1 MKVAI
6 LFGPPGAGKGTQA
19 HLISNNYDAI
29 HFSTGNII
37 RAEITSGSPLGRQ
50 VKKLVEEGHFV
61 DNTLLFQCINSY
73 LDKIIKYHNEEL
85 KVSKDKKK
93 KSLGEKYLILDG
105 VPRNLEQVSLLETS
119 LKEHGLSVNLVI
131 CMKVNFE
138 ALIKRFS
145 MRWTCRDCHATYSF
159 ETSMDTQ
166 NFKCK
171 ACGALNSLY
180 KRADDEEET
189 AHRRYDLYVKATRP
203 VISVYKEKGIVHNID
218 ALGTVDGV
226 HDEIVEILKKC

>member
-19 HLISNNYDAI
+19 HLISDNFDAI

-37 RAEITSGSPLGRQ
+37 RAEISSGSPLGLQ
-50 VKKLVEEGHFV
+50 VKKRVEEGHFV
-61 DNTLLFQCINSY
+61 DDELLFQCINSY
-73 LDKIIKYHNEEL
+73 LDKLIKDSYEETKL
-85 KVSKDKKK
+85 SSHKSQ

-105 VPRNLEQVSLLETS
+105 VPRNLEQVSLLDTA
-119 LKEHGLSVNLVI
+119 LKEHGLSVNVVI

-145 MRWTCRDCHATYSF
+145 MRWTCRVCHATYSF
-159 ETSMDTQ
+159 ESQEDAQ
-166 NFKCK
+166 NFTCT
-171 ACGALNSLY
+171 ACGSTQSLY

-203 VISVYKEKGIVHNID
+203 VITIYRNRGIVHNID
-218 ALGTVDGV
+218 GLGTVDGV
-226 HDEIVEILKKC
+226 HHEIVEILKKY